1 MENKINYQFKVLYA
15 LGIIF
20 VVIGHI
26 ANNNVHLF
34 LNNIFPVAGSH
45 LALFVFAS
53 VYFYKKE
60 VENIV
65 ESLGKKL
72 SGDMLKD
79 MFASDNKNLFAKKL
93 LKPIIEF
100 EVRKRK
106 KYIYQHQNKKS
117 EV

>member
-1 MENKINYQFKVLYA
+1 MIRIIEDNFKDLATDY
-15 LGIIF
+15 L
-20 VVIGHI
+20 
-26 ANNNVHLF
+26 
-34 LNNIFPVAGSH
+34 LN
-45 LALFVFAS
+45 
-53 VYFYKKE
+53 KKE